1 MKPIPATTPTA
12 AWLEAARYL
21 VDQPD
26 HRSTRIILEIANPI
40 ALTAKDRAVYDL
52 VNNFLVNH
60 GGLPVNTVANTI
72 FPWGL
77 YKRHGSPE
85 FYKQYLEAFPRI
97 QKDCDARPWGTYFH
111 RLIYRKAPTG
121 QEINPLKYLV
131 EKLNKRLNNRA
142 AYELNPTDP
151 FLDIATYDAVHDK
164 HHPLG
169 GPCLSHVSFNLTADR
184 KLELTALYRSHFYI
198 QRALG
203 NLFGLAQ
210 LLHFVTIETGLPM
223 GSLTCISNTAQLDK
237 DGWKS
242 SEAVT
247 LVKECTAAAQS
258 TAA

>member
-1 MKPIPATTPTA
+1 MMPIEAPTPTA
-12 AWLEAARYL
+12 AWHAAAQYL
-21 VDQPD
+21 VKQPS

-40 ALTAKDRAVYDL
+40 ALTDNDRAVYNL
-52 VNNFLVNH
+52 VNQFLINH

-77 YKRHGSPE
+77 YKRHGAPE
-85 FYKQYLEAFPRI
+85 FYRQYLETFPRI

-111 RLIYRKAPTG
+111 RMIYRKSPTG
-121 QEINPLKYLV
+121 QEINPLEYLV
-131 EKLNKRLNNRA
+131 DKLNKRLKNRA

-151 FLDIATYDAVHDK
+151 FLDIATYDAAYDK

-169 GPCLSHVSFNLTADR
+169 GPCLSHISFSLTVDR
-184 KLELTALYRSHFYI
+184 KLELTALYRSHYYI

-210 LLHFVTIETGLPM
+210 LLHFVTLETGLSM

-242 SEAVT
+242 REVEALLDECATV
-247 LVKECTAAAQS
+247 VKPTAA
-258 TAA
+258 